1 MVFALGDHPDDGAL
15 WVDLIPHVVGEWP
28 LFAHSCRRVAHIPQ
42 RVAQRHLRFS
52 VA

>member
-1 MVFALGDHPDDGAL
+1 MPDLEGQER
-15 WVDLIPHVVGEWP
+15 VDMIRRRAASERP
-28 LFAHSCRRVAHIPQ
+28 LFAHSCRRAAHIPQ